1 MRSKTI
7 KILFP
12 VLFLSLCGLLII
24 YALINGSIASGFH
37 DLKNAVFNYD
47 STDTVHYVIVNLRM
61 PRVIMALFT
70 GSALALSGYLFQSLL
85 NNPLADPY
93 ILGTA
98 SGASFGA
105 NIVFIGWI
113 PTFFLGIYLPPV
125 FAFLF
130 ALFITLLAITFSYRG
145 RRIIASNLLLAGVA
159 LSSMMT
165 AMISL
170 MSYLAE
176 SNSQLRS
183 IIFWIMGSFER
194 STWSQIPLIAI
205 VNIVAIVYFSL
216 FNKSVNILLLGEEKS
231 EALGLDVKKMR
242 WVAILSA
249 TLLTSITVAYCG
261 AIGFVGFLVP
271 HFVRGLFGFTHSWNI
286 LYSSLIGAIFMLSCD
301 ILSRMI
307 YPPAGLPLGILTSF
321 LGIPFFLYLLF
332 KSGYRF
338 S

>member
-1 MRSKTI
+1 MKNKSWFVI
-7 KILFP
+7 VILIAGFG
-12 VLFLSLCGLLII
+12 LSY
-24 YALINGSIASGFH
+24 YALLSGSIDSRPT
-37 DLKNAVFNYD
+37 DLLNAFLEYD
-47 STDTVHYVIVNLRM
+47 AQNTAQYVILNLRL
-61 PRVIMALFT
+61 PRLLMALMT

-105 NIVFIGWI
+105 NIVFIGWF
-113 PTFFLGIYLPPV
+113 PTYLLGVYMPPVMAFIFALGITLV
-125 FAFLF
+125 AVSFA
-130 ALFITLLAITFSYRG
+130 YRQG
-145 RRIIASNLLLAGVA
+145 RLSAPNLLLAGVA

-170 MSYLAE
+170 MSYLSE
-176 SNSQLRS
+176 NDSQLRS

-194 STWSQIPLIAI
+194 SAWEHVPVMLI
-205 VNIVAIVYFSL
+205 VNLAGLIYFSL
-216 FNKSVNILLLGEEKS
+216 FNKSINLLLLGEEKS
-231 EALGLDVKKMR
+231 EALGMDVKKMR
-242 WVAILSA
+242 WIALIGA

-261 AIGFVGFLVP
+261 AIGFVGFLIP
-271 HFVRGLFGFTHSWNI
+271 HFVRGVFGFSNSKNL
-286 LYSSLIGAIFMLSCD
+286 LYSALIGAFFMVGCD
-301 ILSRMI
+301 ILSRAM

-321 LGIPFFLYLLF
+321 LGIPFFLYLLM